1 MPALSFS
8 YDPQS
13 PDPTTR
19 AISAVR
25 LLVGDTDLSQTGAS
39 PMSVAFADQEYQNF
53 LNLAPGGDTMLA
65 AVWALLALASDK
77 ARLASLVQFQNGG
90 SVDLRALA
98 NELRQQA
105 TALREMYNSIPA
117 ESFAEQN
124 YGQFSYGPII
134 WNVVQRLSGS

>member
-1 MPALSFS
+1 MPVFSYS
-8 YDPQS
+8 YDPTS

-25 LLVGDTDLSQTGAS
+25 LLAGDIDLSQTATS
-39 PMSVAFADQEYQNF
+39 PKSAAFADQEYQNF
-53 LNLAPGGDTMLA
+53 LALSPGGDTLLA

-77 ARLASLVQFQNGG
+77 ARLASLVQLQNGG

-105 TALREMYNSIPA
+105 TTLREMYNSIPA
-117 ESFAEQN
+117 EGFAETN
-124 YGQFSYGPII
+124 YGQFSLGPII
-134 WNVVQRLSGS
+134 LNVIQRRSGS